1 MATNLEFI
9 KSASGTSV
17 SSLSV
22 TDCFSAN
29 YDVYQIV
36 ITELD
41 MSTTSATRL
50 RVLDSGGSP
59 ITTGVYDDAN
69 LLVISNNTFL
79 EERDTN
85 ITYVDNFA
93 YGTNSNLGS
102 NANIMVYNPHSSSSY
117 TFFSYQ
123 ASQWQDPASNLVG
136 RKSIAFVQDAN
147 THTGFQII
155 VNTGTIDS
163 IKLSVYGV
171 K

>member
-22 TDCFSAN
+22 TDCFSDK

-41 MSTTSATRL
+41 MSTSSATRL

-59 ITTGVYDDAN
+59 ITTSVYDDAN
-69 LLVISNNTFL
+69 LLLIADRAFQ

-93 YGTNSNLGS
+93 YATNSNLGS
-102 NANIMVYNPHSSSSY
+102 NVNIMVYNPYNSSSY

-123 ASQWQDPASNLVG
+123 ASQWEEGISALVG
-136 RKSIAFVQDAN
+136 RKSIAVVENAN